1 MKKIIK
7 NLISIAEKTEN
18 LDTKYEILNEIKNL
32 IYTFAIAYN
41 CPSNWRDIAEE
52 LAEEY
57 ADNSFIYEALQL
69 YDYAEQFF
77 TEEL

>member
-1 MKKIIK
+1 MKEIIK

-18 LDTKYEILNEIKNL
+18 IDTKYAILDEIKSL
-32 IYTFAIAYN
+32 IYKLATTYN

-57 ADNSFIYEALQL
+57 ADNSFIYEVLQL
-69 YDYAEQFF
+69 YDY
-77 TEEL
+77 TE